1 MLYELNRQ
9 NDMKKES
16 IGKFLGREFLVSR
29 ESHIDDTVITVGEH
43 HIGEGFS
50 IIAGPC
56 SVENEEQIFSLAKIM
71 KSKGADFLRGG
82 AYKPRTSPYD
92 FQGLGEKGIKM
103 LTEAGRNAGL
113 PVVSEILDP
122 RDLEIF
128 KDVDILQVG
137 ARNMQNFPLLRA
149 VGKSKKPVLL
159 KRGQG
164 SDIREFLLSAEYIM
178 AEGNPNII
186 LCERGI
192 KTFETVTRS
201 TLDLSSIPVLKKLTH
216 LPIIVDPS
224 HATGYS
230 ELVEPMALAA
240 AACGADG
247 VMIEVHTN
255 PKLALC
261 DGEQAQNPE
270 EFEETVIKIKK
281 INRALFE

>member
-9 NDMKKES
+9 NDIKKES

-29 ESHIDDTVITVGEH
+29 ENHIDDTVITVGEH
-43 HIGEGFS
+43 HIGKGFS

-103 LTEAGRNAGL
+103 LTGAGRNAGL

-128 KDVDILQVG
+128 KDVDILQIG